1 MKSKTDIRAK
11 FDELVKSRN
20 AMSLDTHGISTMMA
34 TEHEIYAL
42 AWVLEDVGKIVL
54 PFQEASVDTH
64 EKRSEQ

>member
-1 MKSKTDIRAK
+1 MKSKTDVRAK

-42 AWVLEDVGKIVL
+42 AWVLEDVGKIIL
-54 PFQEASVDTH
+54 PFQEASSNNQGV
-64 EKRSEQ
+64 RSK

>member
-1 MKSKTDIRAK
+1 MKSKTDVRAK

-42 AWVLEDVGKIVL
+42 AWVLEDVGKIIL
-54 PFQEASVDTH
+54 PFQEASSNNQG
-64 EKRSEQ
+64 ERSTS